1 MKRTG
6 LITAATLAAGAL
18 TLSLGDGTALAGPDT
33 NILNIGMASSDA
45 GRLDPHLSATT
56 VDKAVFGW
64 MFSGLVRFAPGSSS
78 PESIEPDLAESWSAS
93 DDGLEWTFNLRQGV
107 QCHHGYGELTS
118 ADIVYS
124 LKRAADPDRSS
135 FSSDFEAFETIE
147 AVDDYTVRIVLSH
160 PVPSLLGLVT
170 NYQGGN
176 IVCAAA
182 AEEMGEDFQNQPIGT
197 GPFMFDEYRPQ
208 QSLSLVANPDY
219 FRGAPV
225 LDGILYRYIPS
236 DSARDLAFQSGEI
249 DLIYGRQDQ
258 TWVERIR
265 ELPDVTVHV
274 MEPAEM
280 SVMHLN
286 TSTPP
291 LDDIR
296 VRQAMAHAVDREEFM
311 DFKGRDTARVSQSI
325 VPQGYLGFA
334 DMSELMPAFDLDRS
348 RELLTEAG
356 HPDGITV
363 SVIHTALPGML
374 STMEVFQAQ
383 MARAGINID
392 LEVVEHAT
400 FHAQIREDLS
410 QVVHYSAA
418 RFPVA
423 DIYLTQFYH
432 SRSIVNTPSGVTNF
446 SHCGDADAEI
456 DAARVETDP
465 DMQREQWETAQRLLM
480 ENFCSIPIYENLQIW
495 ARHNYLDLGYEL
507 TGSLT
512 LGPAITEQTQF
523 VTN

>member
-1 MKRTG
+1 
-6 LITAATLAAGAL
+6 
-18 TLSLGDGTALAGPDT
+18 
-33 NILNIGMASSDA
+33 
-45 GRLDPHLSATT
+45 
-56 VDKAVFGW
+56 
-64 MFSGLVRFAPGSSS
+64 
-78 PESIEPDLAESWSAS
+78 
-93 DDGLEWTFNLRQGV
+93 
-107 QCHHGYGELTS
+107 
-118 ADIVYS
+118 
-124 LKRAADPDRSS
+124 
-135 FSSDFEAFETIE
+135 
-147 AVDDYTVRIVLSH
+147 
-160 PVPSLLGLVT
+160 
-170 NYQGGN
+170 
-176 IVCAAA
+176 
-182 AEEMGEDFQNQPIGT
+182 
-197 GPFMFDEYRPQ
+197 
-208 QSLSLVANPDY
+208 
-219 FRGAPV
+219 
-225 LDGILYRYIPS
+225 
-236 DSARDLAFQSGEI
+236 
-249 DLIYGRQDQ
+249 
-258 TWVERIR
+258 
-265 ELPDVTVHV
+265 
-274 MEPAEM
+274 
-280 SVMHLN
+280 
-286 TSTPP
+286 
-291 LDDIR
+291 
-296 VRQAMAHAVDREEFM
+296 M

-432 SRSIVNTPSGVTNF
+432 SRSTVNTPTGVTNF
-446 SHCGDADAEI
+446 SHCADADAEI

-465 DMQREQWETAQRLLM
+465 DLQREQWQTAQRLLM
-480 ENFCSIPIYENLQIW
+480 ENLCSLPIYENLQIW

-523 VTN
+523 VSN